1 MKEYLENRI
10 NELKEAE
17 VRAFEKR
24 WDINTPEIYRS
35 IWREQS
41 NELTACRHELENA
54 LEFLNLLHERLCSM
68 Y

>member
-17 VRAFEKR
+17 VRA
-24 WDINTPEIYRS
+24 
-35 IWREQS
+35 REQS
-41 NELTACRHELENA
+41 NELTARRHELENA
-54 LEFLNLLHERLCSM
+54 LEFLNSLHEKLCSM